1 MLQITTIIQ
10 KKVIQTINNKD
21 MAEKV
26 IYAMYDDDD
35 VLKDGAKKLVA
46 KGVKISEV
54 FSPFPIH
61 GIDPI
66 IGIKNTRLGI
76 MAFLYGLTGLLLATI
91 GMRFFMVVDWP
102 MNIGGKPNFS
112 YLDNMLA
119 FIPITFEFTVLCAA
133 HGMAITYLLRNKT
146 LPGMPAQNPDPRT
159 TDDKFVIEIR
169 LSENDKFTS
178 DELEGMLKET
188 GLIELDQKEIK

>member
-1 MLQITTIIQ
+1 
-10 KKVIQTINNKD
+10 
-21 MAEKV
+21 
-26 IYAMYDDDD
+26 MYDDDE
-35 VLKDGAKKLVA
+35 VLKNSAKQLVS

-66 IGIKNTRLGI
+66 IGVKNTRLGI
-76 MAFLYGLTGLLLATI
+76 MAFLYGLVGLTLATI

-112 YLDNMLA
+112 YLENMLA
-119 FIPITFEFTVLCAA
+119 FVPISFEFTVMCAA

-159 TDDKFVIEIR
+159 TDDKFVMEIR
-169 LSENDKFTS
+169 LSENHNLTEADL
-178 DELEGMLKET
+178 DNMLQET
-188 GLIELDQKEIK
+188 GYLELDKKEIK

>member
-1 MLQITTIIQ
+1 
-10 KKVIQTINNKD
+10 

-26 IYAMYDDDD
+26 IYAMYDDEE

-46 KGVKISEV
+46 KGVKITEV

-76 MAFLYGLTGLLLATI
+76 MAFIYGLTGTVLATL
-91 GMRFFMVVDWP
+91 GMRYFMVVDWP

-112 YLDNMLA
+112 YLENMLS

-146 LPGMPAQNPDPRT
+146 LPGIPAQNPDPRT

-169 LSENDKFTS
+169 TSENDQFNA
-178 DELEGMLKET
+178 EQLEGMLKET